1 MNFIQKFTM
10 RFSRQKK
17 NAHEIDMVNA
27 PILPNIIRFSIP
39 LMISSMLQLLFNATD
54 IIVVGQYAGPTAL
67 AAVGS
72 TASITFLIIT
82 IFMGLAVGVNVVVAK
97 LFGAKDE
104 KGMSDA
110 VHTSI
115 FISIVVG
122 IVLIFVGYFS
132 ARPLLE
138 LMGSPD
144 DVIDQATL
152 YMQIFFVGMPA
163 SMVYNFGASI
173 LRAVGDTK
181 RPLYFLAVAGVLNV
195 SVNLLLVIV
204 FSMGVAGVAIATVM
218 AQYLSAVLVVL
229 CLVKANASYK
239 LNLKKIRPVKK
250 QVAEIVKIG
259 VPAGI
264 QSMMF
269 SFSNTLVQSSINSFG
284 STVMAGNTAA
294 GNIDGFIYVALN
306 AVHQA
311 TVSFIGQ
318 NLGAKKYS
326 RINKIVKNSMG
337 TALVIG
343 VVLSAVVIIFGRNLL
358 SIYNSDPEVIEYGM
372 IRIYY
377 IVAPYFLCGVMEVML
392 GALRGLG
399 YSLVPTLVSLI
410 GTCVLR
416 IVWVLAVV
424 PQFYSLEV
432 LFSIYG
438 ITWIVTPLGLI
449 IYFLIVRRKMPKVD
463 G

>member
-1 MNFIQKFTM
+1 MNIIQKFTQ
-10 RFSRQKK
+10 RFSKPKK
-17 NAHEIDMVNA
+17 RGYEIDMVNG
-27 PILPNIIRFSIP
+27 PILPNIIKFSFP
-39 LMISSMLQLLFNATD
+39 LMISSMLQLLFNAAD

-82 IFMGLAVGVNVVVAK
+82 IFMGLAVGVNVIVAR
-97 LFGAKDE
+97 LYGAKDE
-104 KGMSDA
+104 EAMSKA

-122 IVLIFVGYFS
+122 IALIFVGYFL

-144 DVIDQATL
+144 DVIDKATL

-181 RPLYFLAVAGVLNV
+181 RPLYFLSVAGVLNV
-195 SVNLLLVIV
+195 VVNLVLVIV
-204 FSMGVAGVAIATVM
+204 FSMGVAGVAIATVL
-218 AQYLSAVLVVL
+218 AQYLSAFLVVL
-229 CLVKANASYK
+229 CLVKSNGAYK
-239 LNLKKIRPVKK
+239 LNLKKIKPDKG
-250 QVAEIVKIG
+250 QFISIVKVG

-269 SFSNTLVQSSINSFG
+269 SLSNTLVQSSINSFG
-284 STVMAGNTAA
+284 SDVMAGSTAA

-311 TVSFIGQ
+311 TVSFIAQ
-318 NLGAKKYS
+318 NIGAKKYS

-343 VVLSAVVIIFGRNLL
+343 VTLSAVVIIFGRSLL
-358 SIYNSDPEVIEYGM
+358 AIYNSDPQVIEYGM
-372 IRIYY
+372 IRLYY
-377 IVAPYFLCGVMEVML
+377 IVAPYFLCGVMEIML

-399 YSLVPTLVSLI
+399 YSLVPTIISLV
-410 GTCVLR
+410 GTCILR
-416 IVWVLAVV
+416 IVWTLAVV

-449 IYFLIVRRKMPKVD
+449 IYFIIVRRRLPKKD